1 MEELEAWLR
10 AAGLADHAAAFRT
23 HRVALEQLRALTDAD
38 LREIGLPVGD
48 RLRFQDALA
57 RREAT
62 PLGAQVGPERRP
74 LTVVFLDLVDST
86 GLAARIE
93 AEDLLETLNMYR
105 GACAEP
111 IQRYGGQVAQF
122 LGDGVMTYFGYP
134 AAHEDDPERAVR
146 ASLEAV
152 AAVSRLAAADG
163 TPLAARAGVATGVV
177 LAGDLF
183 GVGAAAPE
191 RGGRALGNTPN
202 LAARLQTLARP
213 GSVVVAAETAAKLGG
228 LFRLERLPE
237 APLRGLAAPVRA
249 FRVLGERASGL
260 RRRARG
266 QRSAFVNRAPEL
278 AALHARWAEAL
289 AGYGGT
295 VLLRGEAG
303 IGKSRLVQHF
313 VAQRADRD
321 ASTAV
326 TIQASPFHRDDPLR
340 PFAVAL
346 RTQLRARPPAA
357 AEPGGGVARSG
368 GALNRLKGLL
378 EGGEEDE
385 ARLAAVADLIGVAG
399 PREAVLL
406 RGAPP
411 ARLRALTLDALAELA
426 ASSARRR
433 PILLVIEDAH
443 WLDPTSLALAA
454 RVAAEACG
462 HSMLVVLTARDGFT
476 PPPGSPWDRED
487 FGAKIDLLGL
497 TEAEASRL
505 LRDLCGCDSPP
516 AEARDLALHSGGV
529 PLFIEEVARA
539 LAERATHGGDSR
551 VNDAAPPAVPATLR
565 EGLAARLD
573 SAGSVGKALAQ
584 AAAVLGTEGLRPE
597 QLAAVTGRPAMEVAD
612 GLARLEAAGVL
623 RHREAGDGGGPNGDA
638 EGTVWTF
645 RHALLRE
652 AAYESLPR
660 DRRRALHGRAAEALL
675 SIAAESEPAL
685 LARHLLEAGKAD
697 EAMPHL
703 VAAARRSLARCALE
717 EAARLLRRGLAGLA
731 ALPDSAGARERRL
744 ELMALLGPAL
754 VGLRGAG
761 SDKVQALYAEA
772 VELTRTLP
780 PRPEHFPLLFGWWRL
795 ALARDFR
802 ESGTR
807 AAALRTFARDR
818 HDRDLM
824 LQAHHCGWPAR
835 FHLGDLCGC
844 ERHVRAGLRLY
855 DPERHRAHASLYGN
869 HDAKVCGLAH
879 AALSLWQRGA
889 TGAALRQMAE
899 ALAWARRFGHVGSV
913 LHAREI
919 GATLRVFGRDHGR
932 VEAAVARL
940 DALAEA
946 HGFDDQRA
954 RSRVLRGWVAAAR
967 GEARAGAAL
976 AAEGL
981 EAVSTAEDFPVFHC
995 LLAEAQAA
1003 AGEPEAAAA
1012 RLSAAR
1018 EDFRRTGLRF
1028 WMPEILR
1035 THGEL
1040 RLQADAGAVDA
1051 AMADFD
1057 AGWREAEAQGAHR
1070 LALRSALAACRLAR
1084 REGGAADAERVLAR
1098 LRAARVRVAAAGG
1111 DRDDIR
1117 AADAL
1122 LAALPRSRPGANS
1135 GGVDGRLAPPGIEP
1149 PLNPLEAGP

>member
-1 MEELEAWLR
+1 MDELEAWLR
-10 AAGLADHAAAFRT
+10 AAGLADHVAAFRA
-23 HRVALEQLRALTDAD
+23 HRVALTQLRALTNAN

-48 RLRFQDALA
+48 RLRFQEALG
-57 RREAT
+57 RLEAT
-62 PLGAQVGPERRP
+62 SLEPQAGPERRP

-93 AEDLLETLNMYR
+93 AEDLLDALNLYR
-105 GACAEP
+105 GACAGP

-122 LGDGVMTYFGYP
+122 LGDGVLTYFGYP

-152 AAVSRLAAADG
+152 DAVARLVAPDG
-163 TPLAARAGVATGVV
+163 TPLAARAGVATGLV

-183 GVGAAAPE
+183 GAGAVAPE
-191 RGGRALGNTPN
+191 RGGRALGSTPN
-202 LAARLQTLARP
+202 LAARLQALALP
-213 GSVVVAAETAAKLGG
+213 GGVVVAAETAAKLGG

-237 APLRGLAAPVRA
+237 TPLRGITAPVRA
-249 FRVLGERASGL
+249 FRVLGERASGF
-260 RRRARG
+260 RRRAAG

-278 AALHARWAEAL
+278 ATLHARWAGAL

-303 IGKSRLVQHF
+303 IGKSRLIQHF
-313 VAQRADRD
+313 IAHRAERD
-321 ASTAV
+321 ASVAV
-326 TIQASPFHRDDPLR
+326 TIHASPFYRDDPLR

-346 RTQLRARPPAA
+346 RTTLRARPAVA
-357 AEPGGGVARSG
+357 AEAG
-368 GALNRLKGLL
+368 GAPARRRGALDRLRGFL
-378 EGGEEDE
+378 ESGAEHETQ
-385 ARLAAVADLIGVAG
+385 LAALADLIGVAG
-399 PREAVLL
+399 PREAALL
-406 RGAPP
+406 RDAPP

-426 ASSARRR
+426 ASAARRR
-433 PILLVIEDAH
+433 PMLLVIEDAH

-462 HSMLVVLTARDGFT
+462 GPMLVVLTARDDFT
-476 PPPGSPWDRED
+476 PPSGSPWDRGD
-487 FGAKIDLLGL
+487 IGATIELRGL
-497 TEAEASRL
+497 TEAEAARL
-505 LRDLCGCDSPP
+505 LQDLCGEDAPP
-516 AEARDLALHSGGV
+516 ADVRDLALHSGGV

-539 LAERATHGGDSR
+539 LAERTTRGGA
-551 VNDAAPPAVPATLR
+551 VLPTVPATLR

-573 SAGSVGKALAQ
+573 SAGSAGKALAQ
-584 AAAVLGTEGLRPE
+584 AAAVFGTEGLRAE
-597 QLAAVTGRPAMEVAD
+597 RLAAIAGRSAAEVAD
-612 GLARLEAAGVL
+612 GLSRLEAAGVL
-623 RHREAGDGGGPNGDA
+623 RRQEGGEDGGGPDGDK
-638 EGTVWTF
+638 EGGAWAF

-675 SIAAESEPAL
+675 AVAAEPEPSL
-685 LARHLLEAGKAD
+685 LARHFLEAGRVA
-697 EAMPHL
+697 EAVPHL

-717 EAARLLRRGLAGLA
+717 EAATLLRRGLAGLA
-731 ALPDSAGARERRL
+731 AVSDCPETREWRL

-761 SDKVQALYAEA
+761 SDEVQALYAEA
-772 VELTRTLP
+772 VDLTRNLP

-802 ESGTR
+802 ESGVR

-818 HDRDLM
+818 RDRDLM
-824 LQAHHCGWPAR
+824 LQAHHCGWPAQ

-855 DPERHRAHASLYGN
+855 DPLRHPAHASLYGN

-879 AALSLWQRGA
+879 AALSLWLRGA
-889 TGAALRQMAE
+889 PGAGLPQMAE
-899 ALAWARRFGHVGSV
+899 ALAWARRLGHVGSV

-919 GATLRVFGRDHGR
+919 GATLRVFGRDYGR

-954 RSRVLRGWVAAAR
+954 RSRVLRGWVAAMR
-967 GEARAGAAL
+967 GEPRAGAAL
-976 AAEGL
+976 AAAGL

-1003 AGEPEAAAA
+1003 AGEPEAAVA
-1012 RLSAAR
+1012 RLSAAC
-1018 EDFRRTGLRF
+1018 EDFHRTGLRF
-1028 WMPEILR
+1028 WMPEVRR
-1035 THGEL
+1035 TLGEL
-1040 RLQADAGAVDA
+1040 RLQADPAAVGA
-1051 AMADFD
+1051 AMADFE
-1057 AGWREAEAQGAHR
+1057 AGWREAEAQGAYR
-1070 LALRSALAACRLAR
+1070 LALRAALAACRLAR
-1084 REGGAADAERVLAR
+1084 REGGAADAGQARAR
-1098 LRAARVRVAAAGG
+1098 LRAARARVAAAGG
-1111 DRDDIR
+1111 DRADIR
-1117 AADAL
+1117 TADAL
-1122 LAALPRSRPGANS
+1122 LAALPWPPSAAGDAGGRPAP
-1135 GGVDGRLAPPGIEP
+1135 GVEP
-1149 PLNPLEAGP
+1149 PLDPLEAGP